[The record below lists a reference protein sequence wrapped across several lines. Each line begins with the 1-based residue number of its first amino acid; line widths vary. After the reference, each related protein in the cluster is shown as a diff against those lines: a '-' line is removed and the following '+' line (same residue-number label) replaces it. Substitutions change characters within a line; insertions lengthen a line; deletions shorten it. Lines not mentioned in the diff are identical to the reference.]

1 MTVHSQRNAINVS
14 HIMSYK
20 FNVGKVNV
28 FVKVCKDTSSLSWIK
43 ILGLNITLFEEIVV
57 MGKTFV

>member
-1 MTVHSQRNAINVS
+1 
-14 HIMSYK
+14 MSYK
-20 FNVGKVNV
+20 FNVEKVNV
-28 FVKVCKDTSSLSWIK
+28 FVKVFKDTSSLSLIK

>member
-1 MTVHSQRNAINVS
+1 ML
-14 HIMSYK
+14 YK

-57 MGKTFV
+57 MGKTFVQTNL